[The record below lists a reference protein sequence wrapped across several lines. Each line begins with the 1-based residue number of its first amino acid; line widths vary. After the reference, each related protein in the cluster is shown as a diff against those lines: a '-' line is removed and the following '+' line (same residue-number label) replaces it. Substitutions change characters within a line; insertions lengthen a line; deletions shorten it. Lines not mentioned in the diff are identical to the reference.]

1 MKIPFFFDYTCPWA
15 YLGSCRVEPYFR
27 DLGVEVDFRPVS
39 LKVLYE
45 PPPDG
50 AGRPKLGERKQV
62 NYASDLRHWADL
74 VGADFASEQPEQR
87 PDSELLLR
95 AAFVAE
101 DAGRFREFHYPAY
114 RARWAEARD
123 IERPEVVRE
132 LLEGAGLDGAE
143 ALARAESPELVER
156 LERESRVAVER
167 GVFGVPTL
175 FVGDEMFWG
184 NDRYE
189 LVRHYVAKASS

>member
-1 MKIPFFFDYTCPWA
+1 MEIPFFFDYACTRA
-15 YLGSCRVEPYFR
+15 YLGNCRVEPYLR
-27 DLGVEVDFRPVS
+27 DLGVEIDFRPVS

-50 AGRPKLGERKQV
+50 AGRPKLGGRKRD
-62 NYASDLRHWADL
+62 NYAGDLRHWADF
-74 VGADFASEQPEQR
+74 VGADFAAEQPKSR
-87 PDSELLLR
+87 PDSDLLLR
-95 AAFVAE
+95 AAFVAK

-123 IERPEVVRE
+123 VARPEVVRR

-143 ALARAESPELVER
+143 ALSRAESPELAER
-156 LERESRVAVER
+156 LQCESQAAVAR

-175 FVGDEMFWG
+175 FVGDDMFLG
-184 NDRYE
+184 NDRFE
-189 LVRHYVAKASS
+189 LVRHYVAKASD